1 LYWTPARFDYQT
13 TFGGASH
20 LGTRR
25 EQNEDVW
32 AADQANG
39 LFFVADGVGR
49 RAGGGIAARLAV
61 DTTMSMLAN
70 PGWLGAFDGFVKS
83 PTLPARTEV
92 FKAMNG
98 AVQRAHDAVKAAPN
112 QGLGV
117 RGMGCTLEVVMLLRS
132 HAFIAHVGD
141 ARTYLCRPTTT
152 IQVTTDHTLQG
163 SLLSAGV
170 KTPNMR
176 DEGPNT
182 LTNAIG
188 GQEAVQVDRMI
199 VEVAAGDR
207 LVILSDGA
215 YEAIDEE
222 AKIGTLSRRGHPQEA
237 AVGLVNEALAKGA
250 SDNATALVV
259 EIGPASVSRDE
270 FEQTVST
277 RDFSYLEHCTLF
289 RGLSRELVQK
299 ARAAA
304 VEVTFEID
312 QRIPRFDASD
322 RVAYV
327 IMQGTAATPQ
337 GWTMS
342 VSSVLYPESLA
353 GGGKSQQPCRALEPL
368 RALRIRHDDFK
379 EVCQSDARLAAEVY
393 QRLARNLAE
402 MLG

>member
-1 LYWTPARFDYQT
+1 VYWTPSRFDFTT

-20 LGTRR
+20 IGGKR

-39 LFFVADGVGR
+39 MFIVADGVGR

-61 DTTMSMLAN
+61 DTTMSMLKN
-70 PGWLGAFDGFVKS
+70 PGWGSAFEAFVKS
-83 PTLPARTEV
+83 PTLNARSDV
-92 FKAMNG
+92 FRALNG
-98 AVQRAHDAVKAAPN
+98 AVQRAHDAVKAAPG
-112 QGLGV
+112 QGLGI
-117 RGMGCTLEVVMLLRS
+117 RGMGCTLEVLFLLRS

-141 ARTYLCRPTTT
+141 ARTYMSRPTTT

-176 DEGPNT
+176 QEGPNT

-199 VEVAAGDR
+199 VEVATGDR
-207 LVILSDGA
+207 LVLLSDGA
-215 YEAIDEE
+215 YEAIGTE
-222 AKIGTLSRRGHPQEA
+222 AMIGTLSRRGHPQEA
-237 AVGLVNEALAKGA
+237 AVALVNEALGRGA
-250 SDNATALVV
+250 SDNATAVVV
-259 EIGPASVSRDE
+259 EVGAASIAREDLEPTLSSRD
-270 FEQTVST
+270 FA
-277 RDFSYLEHCTLF
+277 YLEHCPLF

-304 VEVTFEID
+304 VEVTFETD

-327 IMQGTAATPQ
+327 IMQGTATTPQ

-342 VSSVLYPESLA
+342 TSAVLYPESLA

-368 RALRIRHDDFK
+368 RALRIRHDDFR
-379 EVCQSDARLAAEVY
+379 EVCQFDPRLAAEVY

>member
-1 LYWTPARFDYQT
+1 MT

-20 LGTRR
+20 LGGRR

-39 LFFVADGVGR
+39 LFFVSDGVGR

-70 PGWLGAFDGFVKS
+70 PGWGGAFDAFVKS
-83 PTLPARTEV
+83 PTLAARNDV
-92 FKAMNG
+92 FKALNG
-98 AVQRAHDAVKAAPN
+98 AVQRAHETVKAAPN

-117 RGMGCTLEVVMLLRS
+117 RGMGCTLEVLMLLRS
-132 HAFIAHVGD
+132 HAFIGHVGD
-141 ARTYLCRPTTT
+141 ARTYLSRPTTT

-176 DEGPNT
+176 AEGPNT

-199 VEVAAGDR
+199 VEVTSGDR
-207 LVILSDGA
+207 LVLVSDGL
-215 YEAIDEE
+215 YEAIGDE

-237 AVGLVNEALAKGA
+237 AVGLVNEALARGA

-259 EIGPASVSRDE
+259 EIGKASVSREE
-270 FEQTVST
+270 FEPTLST
-277 RDFSYLEHCTLF
+277 RDLAYLEHCPLF

-304 VEVTFEID
+304 VEVTFEAD

-322 RVAYV
+322 RVAYI
-327 IMQGTAATPQ
+327 IMQGSAATPQ

-342 VSSVLYPESLA
+342 TSAILYPESLA

-368 RALRIRHDDFK
+368 RTLRIRHDDFR
-379 EVCQSDARLAAEVY
+379 EVCQFDPLLAAEVY
-393 QRLARNLAE
+393 QRLARTIAE